1 VLERC
6 IYFVRS
12 VSERRVTS
20 YSYSFTFCNLIAVP
34 NMVVLLFFRAP
45 FVPLRAIFFIMCGL
59 TSCVVQYLQ
68 LDNNIDMTE
77 AFLRA
82 DETVMK

>member
-1 VLERC
+1 
-6 IYFVRS
+6 
-12 VSERRVTS
+12 
-20 YSYSFTFCNLIAVP
+20 
-34 NMVVLLFFRAP
+34 MVVLLFFRAP

-82 DETVMK
+82 DETVMKWKAAFGLHIGNALIGNIAAPLKQGLVTAIS